1 MGDIEKGR
9 CWIKV
14 VQMDNFRGCKENRYN
29 TEGTGQRIVW
39 NGKEQIRLKEVRA
52 RSEKGP
58 KKQSEWIK
66 VNGGE
71 NKKVV

>member
-1 MGDIEKGR
+1 MLQRKVQEKKASVR
-9 CWIKV
+9 PK
-14 VQMDNFRGCKENRYN
+14 NRV
-29 TEGTGQRIVW
+29 EGASSR